1 MTFLIVVFLGIIVAF
16 VAFAFFAIWLM
27 AMFAVLVLRLVGAIL
42 AAGFRSR

>member
-16 VAFAFFAIWLM
+16 VAFAI
-27 AMFAVLVLRLVGAIL
+27 FAVWLLLVFGFLVLRLIGAIV